1 MDIYP
6 PVSYTHLVGKLTAE
20 NLDKVDKVS
29 DAEQTG
35 RQRVENACAN
45 LTDIVAVDA
54 KTAKEEAK
62 QECCHPVLRFDR
74 NLRRNIVLYCL
85 TVQNLLHGFRYG
97 VDIGATC
104 LLYTSIKQK
113 IFEKHRLLIH

>member
-1 MDIYP
+1 MYNPGKKQPCLPETFFLFLFAPDK
-6 PVSYTHLVGKLTAE
+6 VSVLVGKLTAE

-45 LTDIVAVDA
+45 LTDIVAVDT

-85 TVQNLLHGFRYG
+85 TVQNLLHSFRHG
-97 VDIGATC
+97 VDIGAT
-104 LLYTSIKQK
+104 L
-113 IFEKHRLLIH
+113 R